1 MRPQETISLW
11 HATAMQLP
19 SLWCP
24 ILPQVHEL
32 PVTGF
37 VCGVGLGV
45 QVCADEEAPDT
56 DVAVRPI
63 TRNSH
68 TEKEPFQVIGV
79 LGGARSCVVL
89 SMVYID

>member
-1 MRPQETISLW
+1 M
-11 HATAMQLP
+11 
-19 SLWCP
+19 
-24 ILPQVHEL
+24 
-32 PVTGF
+32 
-37 VCGVGLGV
+37 GV

-56 DVAVRPI
+56 DVVVRPI